1 MQPIDFRRELGG
13 GPVSQAASSIAF
25 TQFVWT
31 WFLRQIDTLRGAS
44 IPGWVWVVVL
54 WALMAFPAASLRGT
68 HFEEGTVIGLARG
81 ALEDG
86 HWLAPHLYGG
96 RFIERPV
103 LLSWIAAAFGSAT
116 GSVGV
121 WSARLPHLLFLLAG
135 GLMVFNLVLP
145 HTRKAPAV
153 FGALC
158 WFASPMVAQKFV
170 TAEPDVTLSVL
181 MFGGFFLWWRGV
193 IGRRIALSRW
203 ICIGVLL
210 ALSGL
215 VKGPQPLAFF
225 GLGVG
230 SYILIKRRWSDLP
243 GFALANLIA
252 VLASAGWY
260 WLVMTPGDVE
270 GWLRHSRLAD
280 RMTASQWMGDHLDY
294 ALSMV
299 VEWAPGSV
307 LLFPAVLALTRKQLS
322 DDRDLMLAVLLYATL
337 GALVLLVWPGGV
349 ATRYAMPGNL
359 GLAVMGGILF
369 DRWWFERPWLIAI
382 ANTIVTGIS
391 AALVVLGWIVIPA
404 APDAFRQ
411 TRIDAQIIGGVRA
424 SVPGPLYLTDSLHSM
439 NVPAYVP
446 APVRRLPLAELGR
459 VARPALAIL
468 TSADIKELT
477 AMNPE
482 LRIVI
487 HARLGGSLG
496 LMVTELRAGPGGSG
510 IQSRKGD

>member
-1 MQPIDFRRELGG
+1 M
-13 GPVSQAASSIAF
+13 SQAASSTAI
-25 TQFVWT
+25 TQVVWT
-31 WFLRQIDTLRGAS
+31 WFLRQIDRIRGAG
-44 IPGWVWVVVL
+44 IPGWVWVVLL

-68 HFEEGTVIGLARG
+68 HYEEGTVIGLARG

-86 HWLAPHLYGG
+86 HWLAPYLYGG

-103 LLSWIAAAFGSAT
+103 LLSWIAAALGGVS
-116 GSVGV
+116 GGVGV

-158 WFASPMVAQKFV
+158 WFASPMVAQKFI

-193 IGRRIALSRW
+193 AKGRVSLLRW
-203 ICIGVLL
+203 ICIGALL

-215 VKGPQPLAFF
+215 TKGPQPLAFF

-230 SYILIKRRWSDLP
+230 VYILIRRRWGDLA
-243 GFALANLIA
+243 GFVLANVIA
-252 VLASAGWY
+252 ILASAAWY
-260 WLVMTPGDVE
+260 WLVMVPGDVG

-280 RMTASQWMGDHLDY
+280 HMTASQWMRDHLDY
-294 ALSMV
+294 ALSMI

-307 LLFPAVLALTRKQLS
+307 LLIPALVALARKKLP
-322 DDRDLMLAVLLYATL
+322 DDRDLMLAALLYATL
-337 GALVLLVWPGGV
+337 GALILLIWPGGV

-359 GLAVMGGILF
+359 GLAVIGGILF
-369 DRWWFERPWLIAI
+369 DRWWFAHHWLIAI

-391 AALVVLGWIVIPA
+391 TALVILGWIIIPL

-424 SVPGPLYLTDSLHSM
+424 SVPGPLYVPETMPSM
-439 NVPAYVP
+439 NVLAYVP
-446 APVRRLPLAELGR
+446 APVRRLPLAELAR
-459 VARPALAIL
+459 VSKPALAIM
-468 TSADIKELT
+468 TSAEMAEL
-477 AMNPE
+477 AAANPA
-482 LRIVI
+482 LRIAV
-487 HARLGGSLG
+487 HAKLSGNLG
-496 LMVTELRAGPGGSG
+496 LMVAEIRANPGEPE
-510 IQSRKGD
+510 IRSRKGD

>member
-1 MQPIDFRRELGG
+1 M
-13 GPVSQAASSIAF
+13 SQAASSIAV
-25 TQFVWT
+25 TQVVWT
-31 WFLRQIDTLRGAS
+31 WFLRQIDRLRGAA
-44 IPGWVWVVVL
+44 IPGWVWVVLL

-68 HFEEGTVIGLARG
+68 HYEEGTVIGLARG

-96 RFIERPV
+96 RFVERPV
-103 LLSWIAAAFGSAT
+103 LLSWIAAALGSVT

-158 WFASPMVAQKFV
+158 WFASPMVAQKFI

-193 IGRRIALSRW
+193 IRGRVTVLRW

-215 VKGPQPLAFF
+215 AKGPQPLAFF

-230 SYILIKRRWSDLP
+230 AFILLRRRWGDLP
-243 GFALANLIA
+243 GFVLANLIA

-280 RMTASQWMGDHLDY
+280 RMTASQWLRDHLDF
-294 ALSMV
+294 ALSMI

-307 LLFPAVLALTRKQLS
+307 LLIPAIVALAKRQLA
-322 DDRDLMLAVLLYATL
+322 DDRDLILAALLYATL
-337 GALVLLVWPGGV
+337 GTLVLLVWPGGV

-359 GLAVMGGILF
+359 GLAVIGGILF
-369 DRWWFERPWLIAI
+369 DRWWFDRPWLIAI

-391 AALVVLGWIVIPA
+391 TALVILGWLVIPT
-404 APDAFRQ
+404 APDVFRQ

-424 SVPGPLYLTDSLHSM
+424 SVPGPLYVSDTMPTM
-439 NVPAYVP
+439 NLLAYVP
-446 APVRRLPLAELGR
+446 APVRRLALPDLAR
-459 VARPALAIL
+459 VSTPALAIL
-468 TSADIKELT
+468 TSADIKHLI
-477 AMNPE
+477 AANPE
-482 LRIVI
+482 LRITV
-487 HARLGGSLG
+487 HARLGGSVG
-496 LMVTELRAGPGGSG
+496 LMVAEMRVGPSEPEMR
-510 IQSRKGD
+510 SRKGD